1 MYQINMSQPFNLH
14 VKCQIKKKKKDSENQ
29 SPGEVAMSVL
39 QGNEIMVAAALR
51 PAHLT
56 SRQDPSLNTD
66 GCRQVCA
73 LTLALNPS
81 HTTHTTVQIYVYMN
95 TLYVCVSQ

>member
-1 MYQINMSQPFNLH
+1 MSQPFNLH
-14 VKCQIKKKKKDSENQ
+14 VICQIKKKKDSKNQ

-56 SRQDPSLNTD
+56 SRQEPSLNTD
-66 GCRQVCA
+66 GCQQVCA
-73 LTLALNPS
+73 LTLALSPQS
-81 HTTHTTVQIYVYMN
+81 HDTHNCTHICVYEHS
-95 TLYVCVSQ
+95 VCVCFTVRL